1 MKTKFKLFL
10 IFPVFIVLLASCSNT
25 EILEPC
31 LQGQTYNF
39 WWGLWHGLIAPINL
53 VAMLFRDD
61 ISVFAPNNNGAWYA
75 FGFLLGS
82 GGWGVFG
89 GKSICRK
96 K

>member
-1 MKTKFKLFL
+1 MKTKTRILFL
-10 IFPVFIVLLASCSNT
+10 FISLVIILTSCANT

-53 VAMLFRDD
+53 VAMLFRED

-89 GKSICRK
+89 GKKLGRRR
-96 K
+96 

>member
-31 LQGQTYNF
+31 FQGQTYNF